1 MTLDLR
7 SHLALNTD
15 LLGHLER
22 ESQSLRQLESDRPT
36 SAAEAR
42 RDILPRLEEAL
53 QRIRNHRSYWLSLSP
68 EVRSTKHEIR
78 DLLRQNQDLI
88 MRMILLDRENEQLL
102 LRRGLI
108 PLSIFPYPASA
119 ASLCCGS
126 LSEASPLWKC
136 FAVYTGSDPLSIDG
150 LIGRNSCTNSRRLL
164 LPAGD
169 CPQAAIQSDR
179 LSWLRLLPQ
188 EHRCSIVTNR
198 PSAHASSCEQ
208 IRPRCSQL
216 PRLTPHGSATLG
228 LSLRLLNGEDCPLG
242 GTDYPLCDMIRPTA
256 WLMLATCSV
265 LLSAAERQF
274 DFSSTK
280 PGTLPEGWKPELA
293 GVGKP
298 GDWRVVEEEVPP
310 TLEPLSPQAPD

>member
-108 PLSIFPYPASA
+108 PLSIFPLSSVSGLIMLRVFIRGITPLEVLRSLHRIRPAKHRWSHRTEFLHQLTAFTPPRRRLPSGSDSVGSVELA
-119 ASLCCGS
+119 ASSSARTS
-126 LSEASPLWKC
+126 LFYRDEP
-136 FAVYTGSDPLSIDG
+136 P
-150 LIGRNSCTNSRRLL
+150 IGPRFVMRTNSPPL
-164 LPAGD
+164 LPTASSH
-169 CPQAAIQSDR
+169 ATR
-179 LSWLRLLPQ
+179 LSDSRVIAASFKRRGLP
-188 EHRCSIVTNR
+188 T
-198 PSAHASSCEQ
+198 
-208 IRPRCSQL
+208 
-216 PRLTPHGSATLG
+216 
-228 LSLRLLNGEDCPLG
+228 
-242 GTDYPLCDMIRPTA
+242 
-256 WLMLATCSV
+256 
-265 LLSAAERQF
+265 
-274 DFSSTK
+274 
-280 PGTLPEGWKPELA
+280 GWN
-293 GVGKP
+293 
-298 GDWRVVEEEVPP
+298 
-310 TLEPLSPQAPD
+310 